1 MRLGYKSMFK
11 LLILSL
17 TCFLVNITT
26 AQACSFAPLKDTES
40 GRSYHWYNGIVLPKK
55 QNLFAENRFITIIK
69 TRLTEQ
75 HTSEYIDYPVNIL
88 QHKIVKNLHG
98 NISSI
103 PDGNYI
109 DVFQNKSS
117 LDYIVISQ
125 DTVKTTDQEDG
136 LSFEFWESLEIPSP
150 KIKIVIEHDECDSV
164 RPQLNLQ
171 PNSLYLTFGYIWE
184 DGAIHISDAIKL
196 KSKRDPIVKA
206 FRRFA
211 SDDANAPNKMSAE
224 TYFKNMSGFAE
235 VRIHKCPGNEYF
247 RYEDSRYTKTKDQIN
262 ELFSVKDS
270 YNVKDSNLNI
280 QDFSFYLHKINGLV
294 MPNSMTSITCGY
306 ESILVLKSHYDK
318 YLPIVEGHIDTD
330 DIVTNITITDSNLVK
345 VTDIKNWILQADK

>member
-1 MRLGYKSMFK
+1 MKRRYKSVLK
-11 LLILSL
+11 ALVLSL
-17 TCFLVNITT
+17 AGCLASIST
-26 AQACSFAPLKDTES
+26 AQACSFAPLIDADS
-40 GRSYHWYNGIVLPKK
+40 GRSYHWYSGVTLPEI
-55 QNLFAENRFITIIK
+55 QNLFAENRFIAIVK
-69 TRLTEQ
+69 TPLTEQ
-75 HTSEYIDYPVNIL
+75 HTPEYVDYTVNIL
-88 QHKIVKNLHG
+88 QHEMVETLHG
-98 NISSI
+98 NILNL
-103 PDGNYI
+103 PDRGYI
-109 DVFQNKSS
+109 DVSQNRSNV
-117 LDYIVISQ
+117 DYIVISQ
-125 DTVKTTDQEDG
+125 DTLKTTEKKNG
-136 LSFEFWESLEIPSP
+136 LNFEFWESLKIPSP
-150 KIKIVIEHDECDSV
+150 KIKIVIEHDECNSV

-184 DGAIHISDAIKL
+184 DGSIHISDAIKL

-270 YNVKDSNLNI
+270 YNVKDRNLNI
-280 QDFSFYLHKINGLV
+280 QDFSFYLNKINGIV

-318 YLPIVEGHIDTD
+318 YLPIVEGHIDTN